1 MSSGVAILKTFFV
14 TAVCGTLLLVGT
26 ARAQT
31 KPAPADLKAI
41 QTCLERQE
49 QGLGRACIGVV
60 ADPCIAASSGDVGK
74 ARACATR
81 ELAVWE
87 REMLTALK
95 RVSAGGFKEVTEAVT
110 QSQKSWKSSLRR
122 LCAVF
127 DKTDPGML
135 PGGAVYCRMHETAAR
150 ALMLRR
156 LGETVSEH

>member
-1 MSSGVAILKTFFV
+1 MKTFFI
-14 TAVCGTLLLVGT
+14 TTVCGTLLVTSAGW
-26 ARAQT
+26 AQT
-31 KPAPADLKAI
+31 KPAAGDLKAI

-49 QGLGRACIGVV
+49 KGLGRACIGVV
-60 ADPCIAASSGDVGK
+60 ADPCIAASSGNVGK
-74 ARACATR
+74 AKACAAR

-87 REMLTALK
+87 REMQTARK
-95 RVSAGGFKEVTEAVT
+95 RVSAGGFKEITEALT
-110 QSQKSWKSSLRR
+110 QAQKSWQSSLRR

-135 PGGAVYCRMHETAAR
+135 PGAAVYCHMHETAAR